1 MTENL
6 KWEKKEKLNV
16 VNILDSIND
25 SVKQYVGNEVKE
37 IYSKIEM
44 LNKMG
49 LISNSEDFNLLKE
62 KVAGLKL

>member
-1 MTENL
+1 
-6 KWEKKEKLNV
+6 V